1 MKNILRIMY
10 GDLTHATKNVIG
22 AIVLVGLIVVP
33 ALYAWFNIAGSWD
46 PYGNTQGLKVAVAN
60 EDAGYQSDLVP
71 LEVNVGDSVVSA
83 LRADDEFD
91 WVFTDEEAA
100 VEGVRSGA
108 YYAAI
113 VIPESFSADMMTL
126 FSPDMQHSSIV
137 YYSNE
142 KENAIAPR
150 VTEKGA
156 STIQGSID
164 ETFAQ
169 TVAEV
174 GLKTTNDLLSF
185 MSGDEVTSYVSVLD
199 RQLGA
204 AVDTLS
210 DSAERMAAFAA
221 LVGSTAAL
229 IDSTSGILEETGSAQ
244 TDAQALISS
253 SQSGLSDVRASLSEL
268 TAIVREAFDRSIA
281 GYDEVSAGIDRAL
294 DDLSAGASG
303 AVGGLDEASAE
314 IQGLIDGSERARDAL
329 AQADPGN
336 PAIAEIDRA
345 IEAQRSLKTR
355 VDEMARTLSGASSD
369 VESQRAAVRDLIDR
383 AKQSMAGVQWSYETQ
398 LESQIE
404 ELESE
409 LGEIASSSSSV
420 ADSLDAATEGLSR
433 LSGSLADDLESAQ
446 GALQEAADTLKASAE
461 KLGSNR
467 TELQEAAQ
475 SGDVE
480 KIKSIVGSDL
490 DGMARFL
497 AAPVHEDRQA
507 VFGIANNGSAMAA
520 FYTILSLWVGAVIL
534 VAMMK
539 VAVSD
544 RRVAELENPKPYQL
558 YLGRFGIF
566 ALLSFLQS
574 TVVCLGDLFFL
585 GIQCEHPLLFMLA
598 GWVAAFVF
606 CNLIYTLTVS
616 FGDVGKAIAVVL
628 LVMQVAGSGG
638 TFPIEMSA
646 GFFQAVYPF
655 LPFTHGI
662 AAMHACIGGIYG
674 NEYWIEI
681 GCTLLFLIPS
691 LLLGFVL
698 RNPVVRLNRFVIDK
712 LEETKLM

>member
-1 MKNILRIMY
+1 
-10 GDLTHATKNVIG
+10 
-22 AIVLVGLIVVP
+22 
-33 ALYAWFNIAGSWD
+33 
-46 PYGNTQGLKVAVAN
+46 
-60 EDAGYQSDLVP
+60 
-71 LEVNVGDSVVSA
+71 
-83 LRADDEFD
+83 
-91 WVFTDEEAA
+91 
-100 VEGVRSGA
+100 
-108 YYAAI
+108 
-113 VIPESFSADMMTL
+113 
-126 FSPDMQHSSIV
+126 
-137 YYSNE
+137 
-142 KENAIAPR
+142 
-150 VTEKGA
+150 
-156 STIQGSID
+156 
-164 ETFAQ
+164 
-169 TVAEV
+169 
-174 GLKTTNDLLSF
+174 
-185 MSGDEVTSYVSVLD
+185 
-199 RQLGA
+199 
-204 AVDTLS
+204 
-210 DSAERMAAFAA
+210 
-221 LVGSTAAL
+221 
-229 IDSTSGILEETGSAQ
+229 
-244 TDAQALISS
+244 
-253 SQSGLSDVRASLSEL
+253 
-268 TAIVREAFDRSIA
+268 
-281 GYDEVSAGIDRAL
+281 
-294 DDLSAGASG
+294 
-303 AVGGLDEASAE
+303 
-314 IQGLIDGSERARDAL
+314 
-329 AQADPGN
+329 
-336 PAIAEIDRA
+336 
-345 IEAQRSLKTR
+345 
-355 VDEMARTLSGASSD
+355 
-369 VESQRAAVRDLIDR
+369 
-383 AKQSMAGVQWSYETQ
+383 
-398 LESQIE
+398 
-404 ELESE
+404 
-409 LGEIASSSSSV
+409 
-420 ADSLDAATEGLSR
+420 
-433 LSGSLADDLESAQ
+433 
-446 GALQEAADTLKASAE
+446 
-461 KLGSNR
+461 
-467 TELQEAAQ
+467 
-475 SGDVE
+475 
-480 KIKSIVGSDL
+480 
-490 DGMARFL
+490 MARFL

>member
-210 DSAERMAAFAA
+210 DSAERSRRSSARRRRSSIRPRAF
-221 LVGSTAAL
+221 L
-229 IDSTSGILEETGSAQ
+229 
-244 TDAQALISS
+244 
-253 SQSGLSDVRASLSEL
+253 R
-268 TAIVREAFDRSIA
+268 
-281 GYDEVSAGIDRAL
+281 
-294 DDLSAGASG
+294 
-303 AVGGLDEASAE
+303 
-314 IQGLIDGSERARDAL
+314 
-329 AQADPGN
+329 
-336 PAIAEIDRA
+336 
-345 IEAQRSLKTR
+345 K
-355 VDEMARTLSGASSD
+355 
-369 VESQRAAVRDLIDR
+369 RAAR
-383 AKQSMAGVQWSYETQ
+383 KPM
-398 LESQIE
+398 
-404 ELESE
+404 
-409 LGEIASSSSSV
+409 
-420 ADSLDAATEGLSR
+420 
-433 LSGSLADDLESAQ
+433 
-446 GALQEAADTLKASAE
+446 
-461 KLGSNR
+461 
-467 TELQEAAQ
+467 
-475 SGDVE
+475 
-480 KIKSIVGSDL
+480 
-490 DGMARFL
+490 
-497 AAPVHEDRQA
+497 
-507 VFGIANNGSAMAA
+507 
-520 FYTILSLWVGAVIL
+520 
-534 VAMMK
+534 
-539 VAVSD
+539 
-544 RRVAELENPKPYQL
+544 RR
-558 YLGRFGIF
+558 R
-566 ALLSFLQS
+566 
-574 TVVCLGDLFFL
+574 
-585 GIQCEHPLLFMLA
+585 
-598 GWVAAFVF
+598 
-606 CNLIYTLTVS
+606 
-616 FGDVGKAIAVVL
+616 
-628 LVMQVAGSGG
+628 
-638 TFPIEMSA
+638 
-646 GFFQAVYPF
+646 
-655 LPFTHGI
+655 
-662 AAMHACIGGIYG
+662 
-674 NEYWIEI
+674 
-681 GCTLLFLIPS
+681 
-691 LLLGFVL
+691 
-698 RNPVVRLNRFVIDK
+698 
-712 LEETKLM
+712 